1 MHSFITFSKIWFV
14 YDVVYRYRV
23 FKFYVYKEN
32 EFNVHVYKELQFIKE
47 NWFSVYL
54 QI

>member
-14 YDVVYRYRV
+14 YDVYRYRV
-23 FKFYVYKEN
+23 NKFYVYKEN